1 MTLHYLFLND
11 LITHV
16 LQVLHMD
23 RNDYYGGD
31 SASVNLQQLF
41 EKFKAPVNEALGSSR
56 DFNIDLA
63 PKFIMANGKL
73 VKMLIM
79 TNVNRYLEFKQV
91 SYHLYLYLY
100 LYMCVCVRE
109 RD

>member
-31 SASVNLQQLF
+31 SASVNLQLF
-41 EKFKAPVNEALGSSR
+41 EKFKAPVTKRSEAPRL
-56 DFNIDLA
+56 
-63 PKFIMANGKL
+63 
-73 VKMLIM
+73 
-79 TNVNRYLEFKQV
+79 Q
-91 SYHLYLYLY
+91 H
-100 LYMCVCVRE
+100 
-109 RD
+109 